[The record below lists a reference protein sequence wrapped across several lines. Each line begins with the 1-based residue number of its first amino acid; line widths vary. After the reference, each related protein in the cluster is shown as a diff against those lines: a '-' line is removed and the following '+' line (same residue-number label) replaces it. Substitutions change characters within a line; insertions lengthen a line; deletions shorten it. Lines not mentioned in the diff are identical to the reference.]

1 LPESHDK
8 IPTVWVAR
16 DNTMLHEIDISL
28 YVFIASPL
36 GRLKVK
42 LKTLTG
48 LHPGAVVYRRDDWI
62 KFGGGVNQLIE
73 AGLTDMGDCAP
84 FYQQYVRLEN

>member
-1 LPESHDK
+1 
-8 IPTVWVAR
+8 
-16 DNTMLHEIDISL
+16 MLQEIN
-28 YVFIASPL
+28 L
-36 GRLKVK
+36 GL
-42 LKTLTG
+42 
-48 LHPGAVVYRRDDWI
+48 DDWI